1 MELPAPK
8 RHGVLPGV
16 QFEMLVD
23 TLVCAGVIV
32 KVTPAE
38 LLVLKL
44 LSPL

>member
-1 MELPAPK
+1 MKLPAPNK
-8 RHGVLPGV
+8 HGWLLGEQPT
-16 QFEMLVD
+16 MLVE
-23 TLVCAGVIV
+23 TLVWAGVIV